1 MATRSK
7 STRSMT
13 GAGSRLARI
22 FRLGVKELYSLKAD
36 PVLMLLIVYSFT
48 FAIYAVATGAK
59 MEVENA
65 SVAIVDEDRSPL
77 SGRLVD
83 AILPPYFKP
92 PQQISAGEI
101 DEVMDSGR
109 FVFVIEIPPKF
120 EQDAIAGRKPSLQ
133 IDIDATAMSQAGN
146 GASYLQ
152 SILMQ
157 EAVAALGTSG
167 GQPINLVVRAR
178 FNPNLQSA
186 WFTALMQVIN
196 NITMLSV
203 ILTGAALIREREHG
217 TIEHLLVMP
226 VTPAEIMLAKIWAN
240 GAVIILAAAF
250 ALWAVVERLLGVPV
264 QGSIPLFLGSATL
277 YLFSVTSLGIL
288 IATASTSMAQFGLI
302 VMPVLIVMNLLSGST
317 TPLESM
323 PSWLQVVMQ
332 VSPSTHFVA
341 LSQAILYRGAGLDII
356 WPRLAALILIGAVY
370 FGLALARFRKA
381 LLAAG

>member
-1 MATRSK
+1 MAARSK

-13 GAGSRLARI
+13 GAASRIARI

-83 AILPPYFKP
+83 AILPPYFKA

-101 DEVMDSGR
+101 DAVMDSGR
-109 FVFVIEIPPKF
+109 YVFVIEIPPKF

-264 QGSIPLFLGSATL
+264 QGSIPLFLASATL

-332 VSPSTHFVA
+332 ISPSTHFVA
-341 LSQAILYRGAGLDII
+341 LSQAILYRGAGFDII
-356 WPRLAALILIGAVY
+356 WPRLAALVLIGAAY
-370 FGLALARFRKA
+370 FGIALARFRKA
-381 LLAAG
+381 LLSAG

>member
-1 MATRSK
+1 MASF
-7 STRSMT
+7 S
-13 GAGSRLARI
+13 ARLARV

-36 PVLMLLIVYSFT
+36 PVLVFLIIYAFS
-48 FAIYAVATGAK
+48 FAIYAVSTGAK

-65 SVAIVDEDRSPL
+65 SVAIVDEDQSPL
-77 SGRLVD
+77 SRRLTD
-83 AILPPYFKP
+83 AILPPYFKA
-92 PQQISAGEI
+92 PQAIGANEI
-101 DEVMDSGR
+101 DEVMDKGR
-109 FVFVIEIPPKF
+109 FVFVIEIPPNF
-120 EQDAIAGRKPSLQ
+120 EHDAIAGRQPALQ
-133 IDIDATAMSQAGN
+133 INVDATAMSQAGN

-152 SILMQ
+152 SILLQ
-157 EAVAALGTSG
+157 EAVAVLGSG
-167 GQPINLVVRAR
+167 SIQPIDLVVRAK

-240 GAVIILAAAF
+240 GAVIIVAAALSLF
-250 ALWAVVERLLGVPV
+250 AVVERLLGVPV
-264 QGSIPLFLGSATL
+264 AGSIPLFLGSATL
-277 YLFSVTSLGIL
+277 YLFSVTALGIL

-323 PSWLQVVMQ
+323 PQWLQIAVQ
-332 VSPSTHFVA
+332 GSPSTHFVA

-356 WPRLAALILIGAVY
+356 WPRLAALVVIGAV
-370 FGLALARFRKA
+370 FFAVALLRFRKA
-381 LLAAG
+381 LLAAS